1 MLGARRLEGQLR
13 RLELIGR
20 FAILSFGQMTKKW
33 SKPMAWSDK
42 FNHPIK
48 WGARSIYTLH
58 YAHLFI
64 LGLSGLQRMLPAW
77 QDAHKLLSQA
87 AEHGGL
93 WRDLA
98 RIEIMNALLGSKPEG
113 G

>member
-1 MLGARRLEGQLR
+1 MG
-13 RLELIGR
+13 
-20 FAILSFGQMTKKW
+20 
-33 SKPMAWSDK
+33 WSDK

-48 WGARSIYTLH
+48 WGARSLHTLH
-58 YAHLFI
+58 DAHVFI
-64 LGLSGLQRMLPAW
+64 LGLSVLQRMLPAW
-77 QDAHKLLSQA
+77 QDATKLLSEA

-98 RIEIMNALLGSKPEG
+98 RIEIMNALLGAKPESKG